1 MEMQYHIFTL
11 FSMTKNLFLK
21 NKRRIFLL
29 YYFLEETIM
38 ELLAS

>member
-1 MEMQYHIFTL
+1 MEMQYQIFTL

-21 NKRRIFLL
+21 IKRRIFLL